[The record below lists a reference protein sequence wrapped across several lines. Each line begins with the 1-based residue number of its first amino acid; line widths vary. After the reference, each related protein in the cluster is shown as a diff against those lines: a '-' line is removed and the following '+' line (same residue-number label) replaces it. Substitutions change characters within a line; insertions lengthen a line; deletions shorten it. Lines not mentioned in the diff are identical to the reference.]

1 MTSDVPARVRI
12 ELPLRHRDMDALG
25 HVNQA
30 VYHELLEEVR
40 AALFRRALPD
50 LPFTGYVLVHVELDY
65 RHEVRIDDRFLV
77 GECRVGELG
86 RSRIELENR
95 LLLPDGSV
103 AVEGR
108 AVLVAWDEQT
118 RRARPLTDDERAA
131 LLSEERQRDE
141 ASLHPSGRGSIES

>member
-1 MTSDVPARVRI
+1 MGDEDGWTARV

-50 LPFTGYVLVHVELDY
+50 LSFTGYVLVHVELDY
-65 RHEVRIDDRFLV
+65 RNEVRISDGRLT
-77 GECRVGELG
+77 GEARVAELG

-95 LLLPDGSV
+95 LLKSDGAV

-108 AVLVAWDEQT
+108 AVLVAWDEEA
-118 RRARPLTDDERAA
+118 RRARPLTDDERTA
-131 LLSEERQRDE
+131 LE
-141 ASLHPSGRGSIES
+141 AHGPAGT

>member
-1 MTSDVPARVRI
+1 MTKDASATTNDRSAPVRV

-40 AALFRRALPD
+40 AAWFHDVLPD
-50 LPFTGYVLVHVELDY
+50 LPFTGYVLAHVELDY
-65 RHEVRIDDRFLV
+65 RREVRIEDRLLI
-77 GECRVGELG
+77 GECRVGGLG

-95 LLLPDGSV
+95 LLKPDGMV

-108 AVLVAWDEQT
+108 AVLVAWDEKE

-131 LLSEERQRDE
+131 LE
-141 ASLHPSGRGSIES
+141 AHGSA

>member
-1 MTSDVPARVRI
+1 VRI

-40 AALFRRALPD
+40 AAMFRSALPD

-65 RHEVRIDDRFLV
+65 RREVRIEDRMLI
-77 GECRVGELG
+77 GECRVAELG
-86 RSRIELENR
+86 RSRIELDNR
-95 LLLPDGSV
+95 LLLRDGGV

-108 AVLVAWDEQT
+108 AVLVAWDEET
-118 RRARPLTDDERAA
+118 RRARALTEDERSA
-131 LLSEERQRDE
+131 LLAAGGD
-141 ASLHPSGRGSIES
+141 RGPA

>member
-1 MTSDVPARVRI
+1 MGDEDGWRARV

-65 RHEVRIDDRFLV
+65 RNEVRISDGRLT
-77 GECRVGELG
+77 GEARVAELG

-95 LLLPDGSV
+95 LLKPDGAV

-108 AVLVAWDEQT
+108 AVLVAWDEEA
-118 RRARPLTDDERAA
+118 RRARPLNDDERTA
-131 LLSEERQRDE
+131 LE
-141 ASLHPSGRGSIES
+141 AHGPAGT

>member
-1 MTSDVPARVRI
+1 MRI

-40 AALFRRALPD
+40 AAMFRSALPD

-65 RHEVRIDDRFLV
+65 RREVRIEDRMLI
-77 GECRVGELG
+77 GECRVAELG

-95 LLLPDGSV
+95 LLLQDGSV

-108 AVLVAWDEQT
+108 AVLVAWDEKT
-118 RRARPLTDDERAA
+118 RRARALTEDERSA
-131 LLSEERQRDE
+131 LLAGD
-141 ASLHPSGRGSIES
+141 GDRGPA